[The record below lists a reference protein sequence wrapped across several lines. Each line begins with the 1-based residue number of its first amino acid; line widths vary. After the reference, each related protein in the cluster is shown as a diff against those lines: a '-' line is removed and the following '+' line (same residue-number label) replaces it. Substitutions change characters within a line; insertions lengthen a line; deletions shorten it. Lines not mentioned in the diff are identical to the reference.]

1 MVETYQKKQN
11 FALFDKFWY
20 LKRSDVIQNRD
31 YTGLYVDASENVV
44 SSLQTSMIQQGLNKQ
59 KSLIS
64 SA

>member
-1 MVETYQKKQN
+1 MVETYKKKQN